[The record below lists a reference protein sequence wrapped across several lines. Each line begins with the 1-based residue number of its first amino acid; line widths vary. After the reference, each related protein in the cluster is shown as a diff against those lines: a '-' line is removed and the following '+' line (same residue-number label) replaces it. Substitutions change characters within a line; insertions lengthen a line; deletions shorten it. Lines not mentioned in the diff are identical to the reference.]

1 MQPPASFVAA
11 FPGVHL
17 QPLAAASQQ
26 TFADAPPPPALLNQV
41 FTWSWEEPQAG
52 LGEDRDPLGLGDPQ
66 SLRLSLTRSTVGE
79 TRHQLSGLNE
89 KDATFASE
97 FRCTVLPSDPPQTIT
112 ADGWTD
118 GRTGA
123 SVAPA

>member
-1 MQPPASFVAA
+1 M
-11 FPGVHL
+11 
-17 QPLAAASQQ
+17 
-26 TFADAPPPPALLNQV
+26 PPPALLNQV
-41 FTWSWEEPQAG
+41 FTWSWEGPQAG

-66 SLRLSLTRSTVGE
+66 SLRPSLTRSTVGE

-112 ADGWTD
+112 ADGRTD
-118 GRTGA
+118 GREPLWLQRYQT
-123 SVAPA
+123 PAALERAHLLELVM